1 MNATSN
7 KIYIPS
13 SMPDEAWTIKDIIG
27 EQFEFDLLF
36 AICDALRLDGDGD
49 IFWVLRG
56 EVFYNTSIKRHD
68 EPQ

>member
-1 MNATSN
+1 
-7 KIYIPS
+7 
-13 SMPDEAWTIKDIIG
+13 MPDEAWTIKDIIG